1 MDENKEMLENIPEEQ
16 SGTEN
21 EVTESAKPVDEKDLV
36 APKKEKKQKAP
47 KEKKLKNQLL
57 LKRGGY
63 SLIVTAL
70 FLVAVIVVNVLFA
83 ELSKRVNLE
92 IDLSTDKM
100 STMDIENIDYLKS
113 IKQKVDIT
121 VCSSEKNYAENIYN
135 HIQGSYGVL
144 NDYSKYYEQTI
155 TLLNKYN
162 VYNNKITVEYVDMY
176 NDASFDAIQQKYSN
190 EGLQYGDIIVTT
202 TAVVDGEK
210 KERYKIVGFEDIY
223 ELEEDTSNSYYQ
235 MMGMSAMYISGNNV
249 ETAVTSAIAYVLGS
263 DTKKVVVFSGH
274 STADTS
280 AYTQQYMKLL
290 SDNNFEVEE
299 ISNIPIATIEEDVDV
314 IALLAPNSDLLDSEI
329 DVIVDFLE
337 NDGKYGKG
345 LIYFG
350 SSVSPD
356 LPKLYE
362 LLSDWGITP
371 TEGKLFMTNADYCLS
386 GDPFSIVTPVS
397 YSTMIVSSN
406 NQPFIV
412 EDIADETSELQVSSI
427 RTQGDTVI
435 APITAGTDWNAYTKD
450 DYSDYALVAQGIR
463 KTYYDNKEVSS
474 MVLAFSSLDFIASA
488 YTEEQVVYNKDC
500 TLFYSQKAVQA
511 EDTGINFISK
521 SITNESFSSQ
531 VTSGMSRTVLI
542 VFVFLI
548 PLTLIAA
555 AIFIFIRRK
564 NA

>member
-21 EVTESAKPVDEKDLV
+21 EATESAKPVDEKDLV
-36 APKKEKKQKAP
+36 APKKEKRQKTP
-47 KEKKLKNQLL
+47 KVKKLKNQLL

-63 SLIVTAL
+63 SLAITAL
-70 FLVAVIVVNVLFA
+70 FLVAVIIINVLVGA
-83 ELSKRVNLE
+83 LAKRFSLE
-92 IDLSTDKM
+92 FDLSTDKV
-100 STMDIENIDYLKS
+100 STMDEKNIEYIKDIEQNIK
-113 IKQKVDIT
+113 IT
-121 VCSSEKNYAENIYN
+121 VCASEENYTSYMLNYIQSAYSLSDDYTDYYN
-135 HIQGSYGVL
+135 QTLKLINKYGEL
-144 NDYSKYYEQTI
+144 ND
-155 TLLNKYN
+155 
-162 VYNNKITVEYVDMY
+162 KITVEYVDMY
-176 NDASFDAIQQKYSN
+176 NDPAFDAIQQKYSN
-190 EGLQYGDIIVTT
+190 EGIQYGDIIVTT
-202 TAVVDGEK
+202 TAKVDGK
-210 KERYKIVGFEDIY
+210 DTERFKIVGFEDVY
-223 ELEEDTSNSYYQ
+223 YLSEDTSNSYYQ
-235 MMGMSAMYISGNNV
+235 MMGMSAKYISGNNV

-263 DTKKVVVFSGH
+263 DTKKVVIFSGH

-371 TEGKLFMTNADYCLS
+371 AEGKLFMTNADYCLS

-397 YSTMIVSSN
+397 YSAMIVSSN

-412 EDIADETSELQVSSI
+412 KDIADETSELQVSSI

-435 APITAGTDWNAYTKD
+435 APITAGTDWNDYTKD
-450 DYSDYALVAQGIR
+450 DYSNYALVAQGVR
-463 KTYYDNKEVSS
+463 ETYYDNKKVSS
-474 MVLAFSSLDFIASA
+474 MVLAFSSLDFISSA
-488 YTEEQVVYNKDC
+488 YTEEQTVYNKNA
-500 TLFYSQKAVQA
+500 TLSLSQAAVQA
-511 EDTGINFISK
+511 EETGIEFVSK

-531 VTSGMSRTVLI
+531 VTDGGSNTVRVIFMIILPLI
-542 VFVFLI
+542 L
-548 PLTLIAA
+548 LAA
-555 AIFIFIRRK
+555 GIFIFIRRK

>member
-1 MDENKEMLENIPEEQ
+1 MDENKEMLENMPEEQ

-21 EVTESAKPVDEKDLV
+21 EVTESAKPVDEKDFV
-36 APKKEKKQKAP
+36 APQKEKKQKAP
-47 KEKKLKNQLL
+47 KVKKLKNQLL

-63 SLIVTAL
+63 SLAITAL
-70 FLVAVIVVNVLFA
+70 LLVAVIIINVLVGA
-83 ELSKRVNLE
+83 LAKRFNLE
-92 IDLSTDKM
+92 YDLSTDKV
-100 STMDIENIDYLKS
+100 STMDEKNIEYIKD
-113 IKQKVDIT
+113 IKQNIKIT
-121 VCSSEKNYAENIYN
+121 VCASEENYTSYMLNYIQSSYSLSDDYTDYYN
-135 HIQGSYGVL
+135 QTLKLINKYGDL
-144 NDYSKYYEQTI
+144 ND
-155 TLLNKYN
+155 
-162 VYNNKITVEYVDMY
+162 KITVEYVDMY
-176 NDASFDAIQQKYSN
+176 NDPAFDAIQQKYSN
-190 EGLQYGDIIVTT
+190 EGIQYGDIIIT
-202 TAVVDGEK
+202 TAAKVDGK
-210 KERYKIVGFEDIY
+210 DTERFKIVGFEDIY
-223 ELEEDTSNSYYQ
+223 YLAEDTSNSYYQ
-235 MMGMSAMYISGNNV
+235 MMGMSAKYISGNNV

-274 STADTS
+274 SAADTS
-280 AYTQQYMKLL
+280 TYTQQYMKLL
-290 SDNNFEVEE
+290 SDNNFDVEE

-371 TEGKLFMTNADYCLS
+371 TEGKLFMTNADYCLT

-397 YSTMIVSSN
+397 YSAMIVSSN
-406 NQPFIV
+406 NQPFLV
-412 EDIADETSELQVSSI
+412 KDIADETIELQVSSI

-474 MVLAFSSLDFIASA
+474 MVLAFSSLDFISSA
-488 YTEEQVVYNKDC
+488 YTEEQTVYNKNA
-500 TLFYSQKAVQA
+500 TLSLSQAAVQA
-511 EDTGINFISK
+511 EETGIEFVSK

-531 VTSGMSRTVLI
+531 VTDGGSNTIRVIFMIILPLI
-542 VFVFLI
+542 L
-548 PLTLIAA
+548 LAA
-555 AIFIFIRRK
+555 GIFIFIRRK